1 MMLSN
6 GILVETAGLLSVP
19 YLSEKKA
26 IVNTSTTI
34 VKPKKIFLEELMLR
48 VVDDAMPNMV
58 FIGVTVITPPC

>member
-34 VKPKKIFLEELMLR
+34 VKPKKIFPEELMLR

-58 FIGVTVITPPC
+58 FIGVTVIAPPC